1 MFDTTDVTLVLKL
14 SYDRLIREPEDV
26 GSTKSNGHK
35 REVAERYITTAS
47 NTTNAVAISKHIKQS
62 NGLP

>member
-1 MFDTTDVTLVLKL
+1 MFDTTD
-14 SYDRLIREPEDV
+14 DQLIREPEDV

-47 NTTNAVAISKHIKQS
+47 NTNAVAISKHIKQS